1 MTNGMV
7 EMIRTLRRETG
18 VGVMEIRTALEK
30 SSYKLDEARAFLLEN
45 SQAKAEKHSDREALQ
60 GAIEVYSHSEGR
72 IGVMVEINTETEFAS
87 RSDAFRRFAH
97 EIALQIT
104 AAAPQYVRDEDIPAE
119 VLDELAQEAA
129 AAARRQGKP
138 EHIIERVVKGQLEKY
153 RNTHVLLRQPY
164 IRDESVTIAQL
175 LNQAISQVGENIVIR
190 RFVRWE
196 LAPDI
201 ESE

>member
-7 EMIRTLRRETG
+7 EMIQTLRKETG
-18 VGVMEIRTALEK
+18 VGVMEIRSALEK
-30 SSYKLDEARAFLLEN
+30 SSYNLDEARAYLLEN
-45 SQAKAEKHSDREALQ
+45 SLVKAEKCSDREALQ
-60 GAIEVYSHSEGR
+60 GIIEVYSHGEGR

-104 AAAPQYVRDEDIPAE
+104 AAAPLYVREEEIPAE
-119 VLDELAQEAA
+119 VLEELAQEAA
-129 AAARRQGKP
+129 EAARRQGKP
-138 EHIIERVVKGQLEKY
+138 EHIIERIVQGQMEKY
-153 RNTHVLLRQPY
+153 RDKHVLLRQPY

-175 LNQAISQVGENIVIR
+175 LNLAISQVGENIVIR

-196 LAPDI
+196 LAPDL